1 MNQTGNGV
9 GDGSYA
15 SAPYGA
21 PPPSS
26 GGGGG
31 SGQGKRGLLGLGFA
45 VVGIVAFA
53 GTILVSYRGG
63 DRMSGDGPPLLTA
76 DPSPTKSRPEQPGG
90 MDVPHQDKLV
100 YERLHERGGNH
111 PNVERLLPPPE
122 VALPRPVV
130 TPQMPSLPPML
141 AAPVIGQLPP
151 PPPGSTATVPRDSLE
166 PTPAPTV
173 AAAPQ
178 TQASA
183 TATKPGATP
192 TGKPPVTPQSPTKTT
207 AAPTAQTAALPPPA
221 APKPAPTA
229 PVTVAPLAKPT
240 ATAALPAPTPA
251 PVTVKPAPTPIAP
264 PPAAAPRASITA
276 VPVAPPP
283 SAATQTP
290 LQNAANAAKPAAP
303 PPAPQQIAAAPVPPP
318 AQPAKPA
325 PAITGGSGNWRI
337 QLASVRSET
346 EAAAEWKRLASRH
359 SDALG
364 GLSFQVAKVDL
375 AEKGIFYR
383 VQGNGA
389 DETRAK
395 SICAQLRA
403 QNVGCVVVRP

>member
-15 SAPYGA
+15 SSPYGA

-166 PTPAPTV
+166 PTVAAVPQAPAPT
-173 AAAPQ
+173 
-178 TQASA
+178 S
-183 TATKPGATP
+183 ATKPSATP
-192 TGKPPVTPQSPTKTT
+192 TTAKPTVSPQNPTK
-207 AAPTAQTAALPPPA
+207 PPA
-221 APKPAPTA
+221 APASQTAAVKPAPTA

-264 PPAAAPRASITA
+264 PPPVAAPRASITA
-276 VPVAPPP
+276 APVAPPP

-290 LQNAANAAKPAAP
+290 AQNAAKPAAS
-303 PPAPQQIAAAPVPPP
+303 PPAPQQVSAAPAPPP

-346 EAAAEWKRLASRH
+346 EAAAEWKRIASRH
-359 SDALG
+359 PDALG
-364 GLSFQVAKVDL
+364 GLSLQVAKVDL
-375 AEKGIFYR
+375 AGKGIFYR